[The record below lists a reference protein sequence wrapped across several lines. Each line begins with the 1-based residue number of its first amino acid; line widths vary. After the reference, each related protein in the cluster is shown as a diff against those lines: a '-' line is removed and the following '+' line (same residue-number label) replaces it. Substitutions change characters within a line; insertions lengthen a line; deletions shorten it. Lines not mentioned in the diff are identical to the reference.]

1 MAQALR
7 LTIFLVTLA
16 IAAVAFFSLASP
28 WAWLVPI
35 LVAIVGGTIAERV
48 FKRLASLAEIQ
59 RDLEDRTRNPPL

>member
-7 LTIFLVTLA
+7 LAIFLVALA

-35 LVAIVGGTIAERV
+35 LIAIAVREFA
-48 FKRLASLAEIQ
+48 
-59 RDLEDRTRNPPL
+59 